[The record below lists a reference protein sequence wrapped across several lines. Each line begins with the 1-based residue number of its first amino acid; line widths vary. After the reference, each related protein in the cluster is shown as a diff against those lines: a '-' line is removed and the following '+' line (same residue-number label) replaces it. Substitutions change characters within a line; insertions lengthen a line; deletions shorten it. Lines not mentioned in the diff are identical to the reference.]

1 MEALGPILFIISALI
16 WGLDDPTF
24 FFFPAAIG
32 LIGAFVVRRAA
43 TWAKVFGIV
52 AAVAAAVPIFWT
64 IFGVAV
70 PGSFFD
76 FVPGLLVL
84 PGAII
89 AIVGCVAA
97 LRARRDPAVASS
109 DKESRVIRTIVTVV
123 GVLAVLSAILTFV
136 GKETVDES
144 DAQTTV
150 VLKDFEYDQPEYV
163 FPAGSKVLVRNDD
176 PYLHT
181 FTIEELDIDEALSP
195 GSEILVTIPEDASG
209 EHIVFCRPHT
219 EDPEDPGE
227 DDMAS
232 KADIS

>member
-1 MEALGPILFIISALI
+1 MEALAPILFIVSSLI
-16 WGLDDPTF
+16 WGLDDSTF
-24 FFFPAAIG
+24 FLIPAVVG
-32 LIGAFVVRRAA
+32 LVGAFIVRRGA
-43 TWAKVFGIV
+43 TWAKIVGIV
-52 AAVAAAVPIFWT
+52 AALAVAVFLFWS
-64 IFGVAV
+64 IFGLAQ

-76 FVPGLLVL
+76 FVPGLLVI
-84 PGAII
+84 PGMII
-89 AIVGCVAA
+89 AIIGCVAA

-136 GKETVDES
+136 GKETVDAS
-144 DAQTTV
+144 KAQTTV

-163 FPAGSKVLVRNDD
+163 FPAGSTVLVRNDD
-176 PYLHT
+176 PYVHT
-181 FTIEELDIDEALSP
+181 FTIEELDIDESLSP

-219 EDPEDPGE
+219 SDPEDPGE